1 MEGWLA
7 FVSTCFNETV
17 NQTINFPGEED
28 NIKVVYSFKEKALGD
43 NYFSSIKANGIALD
57 VLGQTLTGDI
67 DISPYEQGLNK
78 GVKVNLS
85 NGLGSFGVEG
95 NEALVIEEAT
105 GELTM
110 LDGQTSAVFSGALRF
125 DLPNVSAA
133 GDFDLNI
140 DTDIGKVEI
149 AGSEV
154 SLKITRSDS

>member
-1 MEGWLA
+1 ML
-7 FVSTCFNETV
+7 NETV

-57 VLGQTLTGDI
+57 VLGQKLTGDI

-95 NEALVIEEAT
+95 KDGSSLSVNIPTVGSIANGAT
-105 GELTM
+105 VEKNTLH
-110 LDGQTSAVFSGALRF
+110 FSSI
-125 DLPNVSAA
+125 NS
-133 GDFDLNI
+133 NI
-140 DTDIGKVEI
+140 
-149 AGSEV
+149 
-154 SLKITRSDS
+154 